1 MSAGL
6 AIVLASICLAGGG
19 LLGFLLGRGGG
30 KEKQRAE
37 ALEQEF
43 EDYKRNV
50 TEHFGKTAEHFQ
62 SIGRQYRELY
72 EHMAGGASTLCE
84 EDDRT
89 RLAFPSLLTIEAV
102 AETTPA
108 SEPALDAAPAAQTED
123 AAAPVEAQAADIE
136 SEAPAE
142 EAEPAAAAE
151 SEPESEAPAP
161 AEAAADAEAEAEVDA
176 TPETAAADDDA
187 LAAGDGADDELKVE
201 VSVEVI
207 DDDETGT
214 EGAVLGA
221 TPLADTK
228 DLDPTDDAK
237 ATRH

>member
-1 MSAGL
+1 MSAAL
-6 AIVLASICLAGGG
+6 AIVLAIICLAGGG

-30 KEKQRAE
+30 KQKQRAE

-72 EHMAGGASTLCE
+72 EHMASGASSLCE

-102 AETTPA
+102 AETNPVT
-108 SEPALDAAPAAQTED
+108 EPALDAAPQ
-123 AAAPVEAQAADIE
+123 
-136 SEAPAE
+136 
-142 EAEPAAAAE
+142 AEPADE
-151 SEPESEAPAP
+151 
-161 AEAAADAEAEAEVDA
+161 AEATAEAEVA
-176 TPETAAADDDA
+176 EAETAGAEAAEPGAPETAE
-187 LAAGDGADDELKVE
+187 AAGDAEPETADEVIEAAGDTPDEEAVDMAARDDADDELKVE

-214 EGAVLGA
+214 EGAVIGTA
-221 TPLADTK
+221 PLTEAK
-228 DLDPTDDAK
+228 DLDSTDDAG

>member
-1 MSAGL
+1 MSAAL
-6 AIVLASICLAGGG
+6 AIVLAAICLAGGG

-30 KEKQRAE
+30 REKQRAE

-72 EHMAGGASTLCE
+72 EHMAGGATTLCE

-102 AETTPA
+102 AETNTA
-108 SEPALDAAPAAQTED
+108 EAPALDAA
-123 AAAPVEAQAADIE
+123 
-136 SEAPAE
+136 
-142 EAEPAAAAE
+142 AEPADAAPSADEHEASATETAEAAE
-151 SEPESEAPAP
+151 AETEARELAEVTADAEPEP
-161 AEAAADAEAEAEVDA
+161 AEASAGTADDAPADEAAEL
-176 TPETAAADDDA
+176 AADDVA
-187 LAAGDGADDELKVE
+187 EDDLKVE

-214 EGAVLGA
+214 EGAVIGA
-221 TPLADTK
+221 TPIADTA
-228 DLDPTDDAK
+228 DLDPSDDAG